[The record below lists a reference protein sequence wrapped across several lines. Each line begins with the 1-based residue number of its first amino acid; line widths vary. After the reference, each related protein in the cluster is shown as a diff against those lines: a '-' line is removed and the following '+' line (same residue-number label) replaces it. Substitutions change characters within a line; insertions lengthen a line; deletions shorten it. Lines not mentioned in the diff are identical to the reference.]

1 MHVPKEKT
9 PQSLRLHINK
19 WPRLLLPARLHFFRL
34 GKEMLNMDRDKES
47 MALQQ
52 NKRQEFRFSQVVKA
66 VNKERDL
73 RERELSHESNQF
85 KARLQKLIDKR
96 KELNLDPLKTR
107 ELELLLGPGF
117 RTKSRCRSPERKVS
131 PMALPG
137 FGVAGDS
144 GSNMFVTSPRNSEQD
159 IAMNNND
166 GEILMENAVERASAS
181 QKYIGCEEGIVVL
194 EGHGNEKPIK
204 RKDILTGVTKD
215 AGIENSDVAG
225 IGRNYSSQSHRTR
238 ARKISQYARREMEL
252 KSGCRDT
259 RHLPPLRKTN
269 SELHV
274 KLDNVQQWLSDMDIE
289 AKPFLRKPIACTKRH
304 STSS

>member
-1 MHVPKEKT
+1 MEK
-9 PQSLRLHINK
+9 
-19 WPRLLLPARLHFFRL
+19 
-34 GKEMLNMDRDKES
+34 DKES

-52 NKRQEFRFSQVVKA
+52 NKRQEFRFTQVVKA

-117 RTKSRCRSPERKVS
+117 RAKSRCRSPERKVS
-131 PMALPG
+131 SMALPG
-137 FGVAGDS
+137 YGVADDCR
-144 GSNMFVTSPRNSEQD
+144 NNLFVTSPRYSVND

-181 QKYIGCEEGIVVL
+181 QKDTGCEEGIVSL
-194 EGHGNEKPIK
+194 EGHGNEKSVK
-204 RKDILTGVTKD
+204 RKDILTGLSKD
-215 AGIENSDVAG
+215 AGIENSDVVG
-225 IGRNYSSQSHRTR
+225 IARNFSSQSHRIRT
-238 ARKISQYARREMEL
+238 RKISQYTRREMEL

-269 SELHV
+269 SELLV
-274 KLDNVQQWLSDMDIE
+274 KLDNVQQWLGNMDIE
-289 AKPFLRKPIACTKRH
+289 ARPSSRTPIVCKKRH